1 MSKRAGKAESNKKLF
16 WRLHHW
22 VGLYT
27 GILIGV
33 LSLTGAVAV
42 FIPEIDEL
50 IVKHY
55 YDAASAPSPSGIPQF
70 GKSIDSLIKRYPDYS
85 SLTINLP
92 DQDGQTAKA
101 DMTIRPPDQDGL
113 VRYDFFIDAGM
124 DRIVGQRNQQN
135 SLANYLRQMHVRLY
149 EGYWGRQ
156 LVGLGGIALA
166 VVTITG
172 LLIYG
177 NFMKKQAWPNL
188 RKTLD
193 MRIIMADWHKL
204 LGISAM
210 AFNLVIA
217 ITGAWLGL
225 QPWLMRW
232 LEIETPNTFK
242 APIVMEADADKTQ
255 YIDWQAVLA
264 ATKTEFPELIPRH
277 LAPSTNGSASITVRG
292 NIAGQIYER
301 NINTLVISKSGYTPI
316 FKYDVREQSFGHK
329 FYFIQEAVHFGDF
342 GGLLLKAV
350 YAILGLTSG
359 FLSISGFVI
368 FLFRRNKKKGN
379 STAPTSPWKTTF
391 VYSMLVLLF
400 LIVIALI
407 SLFIGYTQAAL
418 VAGIVINVLLIT
430 LIAYSLVR
438 YVIVRCR
445 GKRQAGIH

>member
-92 DQDGQTAKA
+92 DQDGQTAKV
-101 DMTIRPPDQDGL
+101 DMTIRPPDQDDL

-193 MRIIMADWHKL
+193 MRIIMADWH
-204 LGISAM
+204 
-210 AFNLVIA
+210 
-217 ITGAWLGL
+217 
-225 QPWLMRW
+225 
-232 LEIETPNTFK
+232 
-242 APIVMEADADKTQ
+242 
-255 YIDWQAVLA
+255 
-264 ATKTEFPELIPRH
+264 
-277 LAPSTNGSASITVRG
+277 
-292 NIAGQIYER
+292 
-301 NINTLVISKSGYTPI
+301 
-316 FKYDVREQSFGHK
+316 
-329 FYFIQEAVHFGDF
+329 
-342 GGLLLKAV
+342 
-350 YAILGLTSG
+350 
-359 FLSISGFVI
+359 
-368 FLFRRNKKKGN
+368 
-379 STAPTSPWKTTF
+379 
-391 VYSMLVLLF
+391 
-400 LIVIALI
+400 
-407 SLFIGYTQAAL
+407 
-418 VAGIVINVLLIT
+418 
-430 LIAYSLVR
+430 
-438 YVIVRCR
+438 
-445 GKRQAGIH
+445 